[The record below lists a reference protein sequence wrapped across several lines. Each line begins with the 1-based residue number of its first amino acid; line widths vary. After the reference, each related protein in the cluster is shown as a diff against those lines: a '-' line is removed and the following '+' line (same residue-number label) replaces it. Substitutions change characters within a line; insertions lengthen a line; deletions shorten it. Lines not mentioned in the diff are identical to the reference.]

1 MAKYLVS
8 SSLVEKRCPCERN
21 RSPVG
26 LRTAHAMPLG
36 DPSMPAGSEVPD
48 LFADNIRL
56 SQIATIRDVIRSLR
70 REARSFD
77 AESELS
83 ARSCEADLQRYV
95 LLLCGRIIGGQNR
108 DLNERDRVFLD

>member
-1 MAKYLVS
+1 MD
-8 SSLVEKRCPCERN
+8 
-21 RSPVG
+21 
-26 LRTAHAMPLG
+26 

-95 LLLCGRIIGGQNR
+95 LLLCGHIIGGQNR